1 MGEHFDLL
9 LSGGVLVSG
18 NGLFRSDIAIRDG
31 KITEIDSSITS
42 WSAREMLDVSGKLIL
57 PGIIDVHTHPLYED
71 DFETT
76 SLTAAWGGTT
86 TLIHYV

>member
-9 LSGGVLVSG
+9 LSGGVLFSG
-18 NGLFRSDIAIRDG
+18 NGLFRSDVAIRGG
-31 KITEIDSSITS
+31 KIVEINSGITF
-42 WSAREMLDVSGKLIL
+42 WSVREALDVSGKRIL

>member
-1 MGEHFDLL
+1 MSKPYDLL
-9 LSGGVLVSG
+9 LSGGLLVSG
-18 NGLFRSDIAIRDG
+18 DGFSCSDVAIHGRQIAEVNPAIAPR
-31 KITEIDSSITS
+31 
-42 WSAREMLDVSGKLIL
+42 SARELLDVSGKFIL

-86 TLIHYV
+86 TLIHYA